1 MHTKFQPVLPHRKEV
16 MALFQ
21 GFTLKIYESKKEKCS
36 LEVSWGKILH
46 KRHQIWIPHEI
57 LVQKSVVQCQ
67 KFTFQK
73 LVIWD
78 SNIRGILKCVIHCF
92 FVCEKICEISR
103 RFLEVLKIFD
113 PAFTFDEV
121 IKLRSKEEF
130 PHVNWFIAYTLYYI
144 YNNRQRCS
152 VSQYIT
158 FLQTELEILKFSKKK
173 NIEEEIRVLSMM
185 IELIE

>member
-1 MHTKFQPVLPHRKEV
+1 METVIFKSYCFESESFKELLKFWWL
-16 MALFQ
+16 
-21 GFTLKIYESKKEKCS
+21 LKITYRLDIFKNYWWFSK
-36 LEVSWGKILH
+36 I
-46 KRHQIWIPHEI
+46 
-57 LVQKSVVQCQ
+57 
-67 KFTFQK
+67 TYFQY
-73 LVIWD
+73 LLWH
-78 SNIRGILKCVIHCF
+78 IHCF

-113 PAFTFDEV
+113 PAFTFEEV

-185 IELIE
+185 IELIK